1 MSDSKVNRSTDRQQ
15 LTDRLRGSLAQI
27 HSLKMLSNAH
37 ASLFIRRHVMSYYFF
52 IIVYFIFVV
61 IVHSLFPFVCH
72 HFYAAIFDLIM
83 T

>member
-27 HSLKMLSNAH
+27 HSLKVLSNPH
-37 ASLFIRRHVMSYYFF
+37 ASLFI
-52 IIVYFIFVV
+52 IVIFIFVV
-61 IVHSLFPFVCH
+61 FVHSLFPFVCH

>member
-27 HSLKMLSNAH
+27 HSLKVLSNAH
-37 ASLFIRRHVMSYYFF
+37 ASLFI
-52 IIVYFIFVV
+52 IVIFIFIV